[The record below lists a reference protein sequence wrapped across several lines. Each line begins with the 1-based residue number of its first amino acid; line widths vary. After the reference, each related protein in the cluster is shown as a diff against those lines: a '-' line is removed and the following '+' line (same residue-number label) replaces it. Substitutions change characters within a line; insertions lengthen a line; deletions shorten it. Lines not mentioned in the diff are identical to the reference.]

1 MILLVKSLLTLS
13 YLINKVIIKM
23 MTAWLKT
30 IMLFNKFVTNK
41 KVKDKFK
48 GDNYER
54 SFKVD

>member
-1 MILLVKSLLTLS
+1 
-13 YLINKVIIKM
+13 M